1 MNVENHLLYF
11 FKMKKRKEIKTKTTN
26 VFKKCVFL
34 LFCVCAARW
43 GSIKKK
49 KYNKKLKKAPTTI
62 TMLLLVCYYYYYFGF
77 NQKGVTIQNQKK
89 KKKLKN

>member
-1 MNVENHLLYF
+1 MCFSFIL
-11 FKMKKRKEIKTKTTN
+11 
-26 VFKKCVFL
+26 CVRREMGFN
-34 LFCVCAARW
+34 
-43 GSIKKK
+43 KKK

-89 KKKLKN
+89 KKS